1 MCFMSLYY
9 FFNALPVH
17 QGDSHIPGEDEV
29 FNWQSSQFVNLF
41 CFKDTFSGVIQ
52 SKQSRKMFLARKTT
66 VLTSEG
72 IFQRYI
78 NSENCELSFSCGR
91 KGRVPK
97 TLDFTAQIW
106 GCLGTALASG
116 MPESRQNVLST
127 INFLSFLPLP
137 LTQPSEQQE
146 AKSRGHKVNQMRFII
161 WLCCQIGRHRWLY
174 LRLLQ
179 SSQLRQVI

>member
-17 QGDSHIPGEDEV
+17 QGDRHIPGEDEG

-41 CFKDTFSGVIQ
+41 YFKDTFSGVIQ

-66 VLTSEG
+66 VLTTEG

-78 NSENCELSFSCGR
+78 NSENCDLGFSYGR
-91 KGRVPK
+91 EGRVAK
-97 TLDFTAQIW
+97 NLDFTAQIW
-106 GCLGTALASG
+106 GCLGTALVPG

-127 INFLSFLPLP
+127 INFLSFQPFP

-146 AKSRGHKVNQMRFII
+146 AKSRGHKVN
-161 WLCCQIGRHRWLY
+161 
-174 LRLLQ
+174 
-179 SSQLRQVI
+179 